1 MTMRALQIFSAG
13 TWNSMAG
20 PVTVDRSAVSQ
31 IATSYNRLLRPALLV
46 LGHPQVEMD
55 SYGTVHSLA
64 NVDGELYAFAD
75 VDEGLVDAVR
85 GGRYKSVSASI
96 YRPEDHGNPVPGS
109 YYLKHVGLL
118 GAVPPA
124 VRNMQPL
131 SFAES
136 VISEHPGGMS
146 FSVPIGCVVDQ
157 SQMRTY
163 ALARDIQHANP
174 DISFIHAAQI
184 VESAMRR

>member
-13 TWNSMAG
+13 TWNSMSG
-20 PVTVDRSAVSQ
+20 PVTVEKWAVSQ
-31 IATSYNRLLRPALLV
+31 IAASYNRQLRPALLV
-46 LGHPQVEMD
+46 LGHPQVETD

-64 NVDGELYAFAD
+64 NLDGELYAFAD
-75 VDEGLVDAVR
+75 VDEYLVDAVR
-85 GGRYKSVSASI
+85 GGRYRSVSASI

-109 YYLKHVGLL
+109 YYLKHVGFL
-118 GAVPPA
+118 GAMPPA
-124 VRNMQPL
+124 VKEMQPL
-131 SFAES
+131 SFAETLS
-136 VISEHPGGMS
+136 PNASSIS
-146 FSVPIGCVVDQ
+146 FSIPNGCVVDQ
-157 SQMRTY
+157 GQMQAY